1 MAVATDN
8 ASVIREGYERFAAQ
22 DVEGLLALFSPELVW
37 EIPGPQALA
46 GEYRGPEGAAD
57 FFTKLPQYWD
67 SIDVRPLEFL
77 HDSERVVVIGRHLL
91 GRRGCS
97 YDIPFVHVWTV
108 RDGRATSFR
117 EYTDTALFE
126 RMLAD

>member
-8 ASVIREGYERFAAQ
+8 TTVVREGYERFMAQ
-22 DVEGLLALFSPELVW
+22 DVEGVLALFSPELVW

-46 GEYRGPEGAAD
+46 GEYRGPDGAAE
-57 FFTKLPQYWD
+57 FFTKLPQYWE
-67 SIDVRPLEFL
+67 SIEVRPLEFL
-77 HDSERVVVIGRHLL
+77 ADGERVVAIGRHLI
-91 GRRGCS
+91 GRNGRK

-108 RDGRATSFR
+108 RDGRVTSFR

-126 RMLAD
+126 RMLAE

>member
-8 ASVIREGYERFAAQ
+8 ASLIREGYERFAAQ
-22 DVEGLLALFSPELVW
+22 DVEGVLALFSPELVW

-46 GEYRGPEGAAD
+46 GEYRGREGAAE
-57 FFTKLPQYWD
+57 FFMKLPEYWD
-67 SIDVRPLEFL
+67 SIEVRPLEVL
-77 HDSERVVVIGRHLL
+77 SEGERVVVIGRFNLDRK
-91 GRRGCS
+91 GRT

-108 RDGRATSFR
+108 QDGLATSFR

-126 RMLAD
+126 RMLAE